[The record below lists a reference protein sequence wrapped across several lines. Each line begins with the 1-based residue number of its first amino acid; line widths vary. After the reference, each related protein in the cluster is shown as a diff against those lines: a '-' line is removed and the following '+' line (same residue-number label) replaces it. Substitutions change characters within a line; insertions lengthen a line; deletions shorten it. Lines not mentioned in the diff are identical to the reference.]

1 MIRVMRIITT
11 FRSFEMNI
19 LIAPCLDKQKSI
31 AAMPS
36 VIAKLKEY
44 GIKPLLAESVRS
56 LCNDE
61 RAEYVPDDE
70 AVAACDM
77 LMTIGGDGM
86 ILKWGRK
93 AAAAGKPLVGINTG
107 RVGFM
112 TALGADELDRLSALA
127 DGTYTVSR
135 RMMLSAD
142 IPTADG
148 CKEYRALNDIVL
160 YKDTNVKLPEF
171 TVKING
177 ITVLTIRA
185 DGLIFS
191 TPTGSTAYALS
202 AGGTIIEPTLECIEL
217 TPLCPHTLFSRPMV
231 FGGNDTITVGYARY
245 EGSSADIS
253 VDGSSNIPLEPDTDI
268 VIRRSPVTFELVETG
283 ENSFYGAVAKNLMAS
298 LK

>member
-1 MIRVMRIITT
+1 MK
-11 FRSFEMNI
+11 I
-19 LIAPCLDKQKSI
+19 LICPCTDKQKSI
-31 AAMPS
+31 TALPS
-36 VIAKLKEY
+36 VISKLKDL
-44 GIKPLLAESVRS
+44 GIMPMLAESVRKI
-56 LCNDE
+56 CIDE
-61 RAEYVPDDE
+61 RAEYVPDE
-70 AVAACDM
+70 SAVDVCDM
-77 LMTIGGDGM
+77 VMTIGGDGM

-142 IPTADG
+142 IPMKDG
-148 CKEYRALNDIVL
+148 VEEFRALNDIVL
-160 YKDTNVKLPEF
+160 YKDANVKLPEF
-171 TVKING
+171 TVKSNG
-177 ITVLTIRA
+177 TTVLTVRA
-185 DGLIFS
+185 DGMIFS

-231 FGGNDTITVGYARY
+231 FGGNDTITVSYARY
-245 EGSSADIS
+245 ERCYVNIS
-253 VDGSSNIPLEPDTDI
+253 VDGSSNILLEPDTEV

-283 ENSFYGAVAKNLMAS
+283 EKSFYGAIAKNLMAS

>member
-1 MIRVMRIITT
+1 
-11 FRSFEMNI
+11 MNI
-19 LIAPCLDKQKSI
+19 LICPCIDKRKSTL
-31 AAMPS
+31 ALPA
-36 VIAKLKEY
+36 VIGRLKEY
-44 GIKPLLAESVRS
+44 GMTPLLAESVRS

-61 RAEYVPDDE
+61 RARYVPDDS
-70 AVAACDM
+70 AVMLCDM

-112 TALGADELDRLSALA
+112 TALGVDELDRLSTLA

-135 RMMLSAD
+135 RMLLSAD
-142 IPTADG
+142 IPFNDG
-148 CKEYRALNDIVL
+148 TKEYRALNDIVL
-160 YKDTNVKLPEF
+160 YKDANVKLPEF
-171 TVKING
+171 TVKTNG
-177 ITVLTIRA
+177 ITVLTVRA

-231 FGGNDTITVGYARY
+231 FGGNDTITVSYARY
-245 EGSSADIS
+245 ERCYVNIS
-253 VDGSSNIPLEPDTDI
+253 VDGSSNIRLEPDTEI

>member
-1 MIRVMRIITT
+1 MT
-11 FRSFEMNI
+11 I
-19 LIAPCLDKQKSI
+19 LICPCLDKKKSI

-44 GIKPLLAESVRS
+44 GITPLLAESVRS
-56 LCNDE
+56 LCSDD
-61 RAEYVPDDE
+61 RAVYVPDSA
-70 AVAACDM
+70 AVGECDM

-112 TALGADELDRLSALA
+112 TALGVDELDRLSALA

-142 IPTADG
+142 IPSGG
-148 CKEYRALNDIVL
+148 CTKEYSALNDIVL
-160 YKDTNVKLPEF
+160 FKDTNAKLPEF
-171 TVKING
+171 NVKTNG
-177 ITVLTIRA
+177 ITVLTVRA

-202 AGGTIIEPTLECIEL
+202 AGGTIIEPTLECTEL

-231 FGGNDTITVGYARY
+231 FSGNDTITVSYARY
-245 EGSSADIS
+245 EGSSVNIS
-253 VDGSSNIPLEPDTDI
+253 VDGSSNIPLQPETEI
-268 VIRRSPVTFELVETG
+268 VIRRSPVSFELVETG